1 MHLSL
6 RKRKVTSLKKNQHSG
21 NMAKKSPKPRAKRS
35 VRSGVKKAQLVK
47 SNQETIANIWTIL
60 NSHQALK
67 TS

>member
-1 MHLSL
+1 M
-6 RKRKVTSLKKNQHSG
+6 SLKKNQQLG

-60 NSHQALK
+60 NSNQALK
-67 TS
+67 TC